1 MNKTQSRHDLSMFHE
16 NELVTWHYHNGG
28 QSIPVPGVVV
38 RLEPDNVVIRTRIQG
53 VIREMHVDPDQLA
66 AR

>member
-1 MNKTQSRHDLSMFHE
+1 MFHE
-16 NELVTWHYHNGG
+16 NELVTWHYHNEG
-28 QSIPVPGVVV
+28 QSIPVPAVVV

-53 VIREMHVDPDQLA
+53 LIREMHVDPEQLA